1 MASAGTTHTA
11 TGTEVR
17 VQDDLFRHVNGGW
30 LSTTDI
36 PSDRPLEGAFT
47 QLRDA
52 AELAVRQ
59 IIEDAAA
66 TPDPSGDNFKIKAMY
81 GSFMD
86 EDLIERAG
94 AEPVA
99 PLLERIDAVEST
111 AALVTLDAELSRTG
125 IAGLALPYVSN
136 DAGNP
141 ERYMLHLYQS
151 GLGMPDESYYRED
164 KFDTSRT
171 EYRALLV
178 ALLREAGVDDA
189 EGRATA
195 VFDLETQ
202 LAAAHMDTVTRRD
215 PQATYNLLT
224 LDAVVELAPFSGQW
238 LKTLTRNADGID
250 ELIVSQPQY
259 LAAVDSLLASVDLE
273 VWKSWLT
280 TRVLLHAAGYLSRA
294 FVDAAFAFYGT
305 HLSGTPQIKD
315 RWKRGVALVEGA
327 VGEAVG
333 REYVNRHFPPTHK
346 AIMLGLVENLLAA
359 YRESITS
366 LDWMTSATKER
377 ALAKLEQFH
386 TKIGFPDQWIDYSEL
401 EIIDGDTY
409 GNVRRATAFELDR
422 QLARLGGPIDRGN
435 WLMTPQTV
443 NAYYMPTMNE
453 IVFPA
458 AILQPPFFDVDA
470 DPAVNYGAIGAV
482 IGHEIGHGFD
492 DKGSQ
497 FDGSGRLDN
506 WWTDQDRAAFDAL
519 TARLVEQYDQLSPA
533 EAPGNTVNGNLTL
546 GENIG
551 DLGGLSIGYRAY
563 LLSLDGAEPPVIDG
577 LTGAQRFFTSWAQCW
592 RQKIRAEEALRRLTV
607 DPHSPNEFRCNQ
619 VVRNLDP
626 FHDAFGVT
634 EADQL
639 WLDPDQRVRIW

>member
-1 MASAGTTHTA
+1 MASAGTTHQA
-11 TGTEVR
+11 TNTEVR
-17 VQDDLFRHVNGGW
+17 VQDDLFRHVNGAW
-30 LSTTDI
+30 LDTTDI

-52 AELAVRQ
+52 AEVAVRQ

-66 TPDPSGDNFKIKAMY
+66 TPDPAGDNFRIKALY

-86 EDLIERAG
+86 EDHIEQVG

-99 PLLERIDAVEST
+99 PLLDRINAVEST
-111 AALVTLDAELSRTG
+111 AALVALDADLSRTG
-125 IAGLALPYVSN
+125 VAGLALPYVSN

-151 GLGMPDESYYRED
+151 GLGMPDESYYREA
-164 KFDTSRT
+164 KFEATRT
-171 EYRALLV
+171 EYRSLLV

-189 EGRATA
+189 EGRAAA
-195 VFDLETQ
+195 VLDLETQ
-202 LAAAHMDTVTRRD
+202 LAASHMDTVTRRD
-215 PQATYNLLT
+215 PQATYNLLG
-224 LDAVVELAPFSGQW
+224 LDAVVDLAPFSGPW
-238 LKTLTRNADGID
+238 LSTLTRDAVAID

-259 LAAVDSLLASVDLE
+259 LAAVDRLLASADLS

-280 TRVLLHAAGYLSRA
+280 TRVLLHAAGYLSHA

-346 AIMLGLVENLLAA
+346 AIMLGLVENLLTA
-359 YRESITS
+359 YCESITS

-386 TKIGFPDQWIDYSEL
+386 TKIGFPDQWIDYSDL
-401 EIIDGDTY
+401 EIVDGDTY

-453 IVFPA
+453 IAFPA

-497 FDGSGRLDN
+497 FDGTGRLDN

-533 EAPGNTVNGNLTL
+533 EAPGNTVNGSLTL

-563 LLSLDGAEPPVIDG
+563 LLSLNGEEPRVIDG
-577 LTGAQRFFTSWAQCW
+577 LTGAQRFFISWAQCW
-592 RQKIRAEEALRRLTV
+592 RQKIRAEEAVRRLTV

-634 EADQL
+634 ETDQL

>member
-1 MASAGTTHTA
+1 MALAGTTEAA
-11 TGTEVR
+11 TDTDAR
-17 VQDDLFRHVNGGW
+17 VQDDLFRHVNGTW
-30 LSTTDI
+30 LNSTEI

-66 TPDPSGDNFKIKAMY
+66 TADPAGDNFRIKALY
-81 GSFMD
+81 SSFMA
-86 EDLIERAG
+86 EERIEQLG
-94 AEPVA
+94 VA
-99 PLLERIDAVEST
+99 PVLPLLDRINAVAST
-111 AALVTLDAELSRTG
+111 AELVALDGELTRSG

-141 ERYMLHLYQS
+141 ERYLLHLHQS
-151 GLGMPDESYYRED
+151 GLGMPDESYYREE
-164 KFDTSRT
+164 KFSQTRV
-171 EYRALLV
+171 EYLTLLV
-178 ALLREAGVDDA
+178 ALLTAAGDPEAQTRA
-189 EGRATA
+189 EA
-195 VFDLETQ
+195 VVELETR
-202 LAAAHMDTVTRRD
+202 LASSHMDAVTRRD

-224 LDAVVELAPFSGQW
+224 GDALAELAPFSSSW
-238 LKTLTRNADGID
+238 LEQLTRGREGTD
-250 ELIVSQPQY
+250 EVVINQPDY
-259 LAAVDSLLASVDLE
+259 LAAVDQLLAVEDLS

-280 TRVLLHAAGYLSRA
+280 TRVLLHAAGYLSSS
-294 FVDAAFAFYGT
+294 FVDPAFAFYGT
-305 HLSGTPQIKD
+305 HLSGTPEIKD

-333 REYVNRHFPPTHK
+333 REYVARHFPPTHK
-346 AIMLGLVENLLAA
+346 AIMLDLVENLLAA
-359 YRESITS
+359 YRVSITS
-366 LDWMTSATKER
+366 LDWMTDETKTR
-377 ALAKLEQFH
+377 ALAKLDRFH
-386 TKIGFPDQWIDYSEL
+386 TKIGFPDQWIDYSSL
-401 EIIDGDTY
+401 EIVDGDTY
-409 GNVRRATAFELDR
+409 GNVRRSTAFELDR
-422 QLARLGGPIDRGN
+422 QLSRLGGPIDRGN

-497 FDGSGRLDN
+497 YDGSGRLEN
-506 WWTDQDRAAFDAL
+506 WWSDQDRAAFDSL
-519 TARLVEQYDQLSPA
+519 TQRLVDQYDALCPA
-533 EAPGNTVNGNLTL
+533 EAPGSSVNGSLTL

-563 LLSLDGAEPPVIDG
+563 LLSLDGAEPPIVAG
-577 LTGAQRFFTSWAQCW
+577 LTGAQRFFFSWASCW
-592 RQKIRAEEALRRLTV
+592 RQKIRAEEALRRLTI

-619 VVRNLDP
+619 VVRNLDQ
-626 FHDAFGVT
+626 FHDAFSVT
-634 EADQL
+634 DTDDL
-639 WLDPDQRVRIW
+639 WLDPAERVRIW

>member
-66 TPDPSGDNFKIKAMY
+66 TPDPSGDNFKIKALY
-81 GSFMD
+81 GSFMN
-86 EDLIERAG
+86 EVLIERAG

-189 EGRATA
+189 EGRAAA
-195 VFDLETQ
+195 VFDLETK

-250 ELIVSQPQY
+250 ELIVSQPEY

-280 TRVLLHAAGYLSRA
+280 TRVLLHSAGYLSRA

-639 WLDPDQRVRIW
+639 WLEPDQRVRIW